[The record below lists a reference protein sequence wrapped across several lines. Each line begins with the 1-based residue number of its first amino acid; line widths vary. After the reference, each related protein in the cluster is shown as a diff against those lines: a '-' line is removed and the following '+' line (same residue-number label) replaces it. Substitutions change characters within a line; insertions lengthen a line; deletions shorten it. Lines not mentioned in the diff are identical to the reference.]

1 MEKNKFQK
9 ISIAVPCYNEEEIV
23 EGTYLKIK
31 KETEKL
37 PGENYEIMF
46 ADDGSKDRTL
56 EILKGIADK
65 DKKVKILSHYPNK
78 GMGYSH
84 RQLFKNATGDI
95 IIILDADLSTPPS
108 IIFSLIEILNQEDL
122 DAVIASR
129 YAGIYGQVPF
139 FRDIVSWLYYFLN
152 KFLFGFKIRDTQSG
166 FVGFKASA
174 IKSLKLNSDR
184 FEIHAELW
192 AKMQRK
198 GYKFKEIPAEYV
210 ARVEGSKF
218 NTLTDGPDTV
228 LRTFKV
234 WWDLK
239 SRRI

>member
-9 ISIAVPCYNEEEIV
+9 ISIAVPCYNEEEII
-23 EGTYLKIK
+23 GDTYLRIK
-31 KETEKL
+31 EEAEKL
-37 PGENYEIMF
+37 PGRDYEIMF

-56 EILKGIADK
+56 QILKEIADK
-65 DKKVKILSHYPNK
+65 DKKVKILSHYPNR

-95 IIILDADLSTPPS
+95 IIILDADLSTPAS
-108 IIFSLIEILNQEDL
+108 IIFPLIKALNQEKL

-139 FRDIVSWLYYFLN
+139 FRDFPSWLYYFLN
-152 KFLFGFKIRDTQSG
+152 KLLFGFKIRDTQSG
-166 FVGFKASA
+166 FVAFNALP
-174 IKSLKLNSDR
+174 IKSLKLNSER
-184 FEIHAELW
+184 FEIHVELW
-192 AKMQRK
+192 AKMQKK

-210 ARVEGSKF
+210 ARIEGSKF
-218 NTLTDGPDTV
+218 NILTDGPRTV
-228 LRTFKV
+228 LQTFRI